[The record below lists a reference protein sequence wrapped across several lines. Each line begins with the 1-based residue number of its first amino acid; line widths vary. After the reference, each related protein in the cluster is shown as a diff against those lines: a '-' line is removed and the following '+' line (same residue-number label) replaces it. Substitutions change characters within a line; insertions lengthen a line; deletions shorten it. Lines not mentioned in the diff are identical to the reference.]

1 MPSILLPVPHHKQQ
15 QQADCLAACAAM
27 ALAHLNISVDYV
39 QLLKILKVKSFGAA
53 GQNLKYLASL
63 GVEVIYREGSL
74 EELKEYLLSGLPCIV
89 LLNTVDLPHWSY
101 ATDHALVVVGLDDS
115 TIFVNDPAFARHP
128 VSVPITAFELAWMTF
143 DYRLG
148 VIRK

>member
-1 MPSILLPVPHHKQQ
+1 LLPIPHHKQQ

-27 ALAHLNISVDYV
+27 VLAHHNIAVDYA

-74 EELKEYLLSGLPCIV
+74 EELREYLLAGLPCIV
-89 LLNTVDLPHWSY
+89 LLNTADLPHWSY
-101 ATDHALVVVGLDDS
+101 STNHAVVVVGFDDS
-115 TIFVNDPAFARHP
+115 AIFLNDPAFDQHP
-128 VSVPITAFELAWMTF
+128 ISIPAIAFELAWMMF

-148 VIRK
+148 VIRN